1 MMEAASTYRAVH
13 AVSPGRLELTEKTF
27 RAPGPGK
34 VRIRVEACGVCHSDS
49 GTVEG
54 LFPIDWPR
62 VPGHEVVGR
71 IDALGS
77 GVQGW
82 VVGQRVGVGFLG
94 GSCGYCEYCRNGD
107 LVNCRNQEYTGIH
120 HDGGYA
126 EVMIAKAS
134 GLVSIPD
141 DLSSVDAAPLLC
153 AGLTTFSALRNAPA
167 KAGDLV
173 AVLGIGGLGHLGVQY
188 ARHMGFEVAAIAR
201 GADKVELAQ
210 KLGAHHYIDNA
221 ATNPAEALQA
231 LGGAKV
237 VLITASGGKTVAET
251 FKGLRP
257 GGVSIV
263 LGVGPEPIEV
273 SSMDLIFGSRKL
285 EGALTGDPATGE
297 ATLRFSALS
306 GVSAMI
312 ETVPLER
319 AVFPALDHSARLI
332 VVSTPGALENIT
344 GKDGKVQDNWLARE
358 IDRFLGEA
366 RADQTERPV
375 DVVFGPG
382 AIEGRYPGRL
392 SEKPRWDWIDLRGFN
407 TWRDRIFTEALDDGL
422 AKLVAGLYEVPDRF
436 LPLLRREERR
446 RRHRAIIGFGIAALS
461 VAALTTAIAIWGLI

>member
-1 MMEAASTYRAVH
+1 MEVGSTYRAIQ
-13 AVSPGRLELTEKTF
+13 AVSQGRLELTEKTLQ
-27 RAPGPGK
+27 APGPGK

-49 GTVEG
+49 GTVEA
-54 LFPIDWPR
+54 LFPIEWPR
-62 VPGHEVVGR
+62 VPGHEIVGR

-94 GSCGYCEYCRNGD
+94 GSCGYCEFCRNGD
-107 LVNCRNQEYTGIH
+107 LVNCRDQEYTGIH

-126 EVMIAKAS
+126 QVMIAKAS
-134 GLVSIPD
+134 GLMSIPD
-141 DLSSVDAAPLLC
+141 SLSSVDAAPLLC

-201 GADKVELAQ
+201 GADKTELAR

-221 ATNPAEALQA
+221 ATDPVEALQT

-273 SSMDLIFGSRKL
+273 SAMDLIFGGRRL
-285 EGALTGDPATGE
+285 EGALTGNPATGDE
-297 ATLRFSALS
+297 TLRFSALS

-312 ETVPLER
+312 ETMPLEK
-319 AVFPALDHSARLI
+319 AADAY
-332 VVSTPGALENIT
+332 A
-344 GKDGKVQDNWLARE
+344 KMMA
-358 IDRFLGEA
+358 GEA
-366 RADQTERPV
+366 RFRMV
-375 DVVFGPG
+375 
-382 AIEGRYPGRL
+382 
-392 SEKPRWDWIDLRGFN
+392 
-407 TWRDRIFTEALDDGL
+407 
-422 AKLVAGLYEVPDRF
+422 
-436 LPLLRREERR
+436 
-446 RRHRAIIGFGIAALS
+446 
-461 VAALTTAIAIWGLI
+461 LTMG